1 MFTRPRLIHDQHGQS
16 LIEFVVVLGLF
27 AIFLATALTYWRSY
41 QIQQRADTYGQ
52 TLAQFAAGERSYISA
67 VQGGTITP
75 FTGTVTGVNWL
86 KPTTCGGTIPTATG
100 FIPCSFDGGPLGPSY
115 QTTITQ
121 AGSSITLRTYFTLP
135 LGFVTQAGLSEFAA
149 ETANAAQAKSAMPAS
164 GTFFNAYANVPI
176 NANGPVAVSAI
187 AAADRG
193 RVLAVVSN
201 AATNDIWLRTDGTN
215 TMLADFNGGGHNI
228 VNVTNG
234 SFSGNL
240 TTYTL
245 TTTNNATVGGN
256 AGVTG
261 NLNVTGATQ
270 LNGQVTIN
278 NNAQINGN
286 VTLASGKNV
295 SASDVYLQGLGMYA
309 SQGVLTGI
317 QTFTGATGYTIA
329 KPNCSAYGTT
339 PAIYASVQN
348 AGNAANAPTASGQTP
363 SAIYESFVQYVDS
376 GTYWTITP
384 TLKYVS
390 YKLTSTNL
398 GNGNYTIAWS
408 PQTYDD
414 SAHLQ
419 ILVMTKCR

>member
-1 MFTRPRLIHDQHGQS
+1 MFTRPRLIRDQLGQS
-16 LIEFVVVLGLF
+16 LIGFVVFLGLF
-27 AIFLATALTYWRSY
+27 AVFLASSLIYWRGY
-41 QIQQRADTYGQ
+41 QITQRAEGYGQ
-52 TLAQFAAGERSYISA
+52 TLAQFAAGERSYIAA
-67 VQGGTITP
+67 VQGGTVTP
-75 FTGTVTGVNWL
+75 FAGTVAGVNWL
-86 KPTTCGGTIPTATG
+86 KPTSCGGTIPTPTG

-121 AGSSITLRTYFTLP
+121 AAGSVTLRTYFTLP
-135 LGFVTQAGLSEFAA
+135 LGFITQAGLTEAAA
-149 ETANAAQAKSAMPAS
+149 ETANVAQAKSAMPAS

-176 NANGPVAVSAI
+176 TANGPVSVSAI
-187 AAADRG
+187 GAADRG

-201 AATNDIWLRTDGTN
+201 TAANDIWLRTDGTN

-240 TTYTL
+240 TTYTMA
-245 TTTNNATVGGN
+245 TGGNATVGGN

-261 NLNVTGATQ
+261 NLNVNGATQ

-278 NNAQINGN
+278 NNAQVNGN

-295 SASDVYLQGLGMYA
+295 SANDVYLQGLGIYA
-309 SQGVLTGI
+309 AQGVLAGI
-317 QTFTGATGYTIA
+317 QTLTGTTWYAVG

-348 AGNAANAPTASGQTP
+348 AGNAAAAPAANGQTP
-363 SAIYESFVQYVDS
+363 SAIYESFVQYSDQ
-376 GTYWTITP
+376 GTYWAVTP

-390 YKLTSTNL
+390 YQLTSTNL
-398 GNGNYTIAWS
+398 GNGNYTVTWQ
-408 PQTYDD
+408 PQFYDD